1 MVEQFVEAAD
11 QYNVELWAGGLDALD
26 ALSEDERCDVVI
38 NASASSLQGEV
49 PPVPEHLLGEGVLA
63 YDMMYGAQPTVFLAY
78 AAKCGARTAARHA
91 GRTGR
96 RGVLQLAR
104 RAAQHRAGAGRAA
117 RGAAG
122 RSRPLRRRPR
132 GPQPPDRRIVGQARR
147 IRCAGWPIWRLPDRW
162 RGGDAGLFLPADRCL
177 AGLNPSSTTFM
188 RAERWRLCGFN
199 FWSCRSRQW
208 VRYDEISRNI
218 KRAVIASEDADFVN
232 HPGYELDAMLDAWE
246 RNKQRG
252 RIVRG
257 GSTITQQLA
266 KNLFL
271 SSEQNYLRKGQEL
284 AITWM
289 LELWLDKQR
298 IFEIYLNSV
307 EWGEGVFGVEAAA
320 QHYFHTSASK
330 LTVGQAA
337 RLAARCRRPSASTR
351 SSTAPTCT

>member
-1 MVEQFVEAAD
+1 LARQRSAAAR
-11 QYNVELWAGGLDALD
+11 VPA
-26 ALSEDERCDVVI
+26 R
-38 NASASSLQGEV
+38 SSGAANPLRWIGYFGECLIV
-49 PPVPEHLLGEGVLA
+49 GVLA
-63 YDMMYGAQPTVFLAY
+63 MQVYFFLQI
-78 AAKCGARTAARHA
+78 AAW
-91 GRTGR
+91 
-96 RGVLQLAR
+96 QY
-104 RAAQHRAGAGRAA
+104 
-117 RGAAG
+117 
-122 RSRPLRRRPR
+122 
-132 GPQPPDRRIVGQARR
+132 
-147 IRCAGWPIWRLPDRW
+147 
-162 RGGDAGLFLPADRCL
+162 
-177 AGLNPSSTTFM
+177 LNPSSTSFL

-199 FWSCRSRQW
+199 VWSCTVDHKW
-208 VRYDEISRNI
+208 VSYDEMSRNI

-271 SSEQNYLRKGQEL
+271 ASEQYYVRKGQEL

-289 LELWLDKQR
+289 LEFWLDKQR

-337 RLAARCRRPSASTR
+337 RLAAALPAPKCFDKKQYCANVHVNFRAKASIIARRMGAATLPD
-351 SSTAPTCT
+351 